1 MNILDKEENI
11 SISGVLFSGEAIGV
25 DSFTLY
31 GMAGCA
37 SALVKPQNHWVLL
50 ETYFMSGQRH

>member
-37 SALVKPQNHWVLL
+37 SALVKP
-50 ETYFMSGQRH
+50 